1 MKKKYQILGMILLII
16 CSVIYDYQK
25 PEEIEKETVELSYVT
40 LEGEF
45 NTTGNY
51 EFEGELTIG
60 ELIDEVG
67 VSDEANLDVLNLDKV
82 VEDESRIY
90 LPPKNDNAIS
100 LNNATLEELMT
111 LSGVGV
117 KTAQKIIDYRE
128 LTPFECIEDIM
139 NISGIGE
146 KTYLNLR
153 EYLCL

>member
-1 MKKKYQILGMILLII
+1 MKKRYQILGMIILII
-16 CSVIYDYQK
+16 CSIIYDYQK
-25 PEEIEKETVELSYVT
+25 PEAIEEETIEMSYVT

-45 NTTGNY
+45 NVTGNY

-60 ELIDEVG
+60 ELIDKVG
-67 VSDEANLDVLNLDKV
+67 VSDEANLDVLDMDKK

-90 LPPKNDNAIS
+90 LPPQNNNAIS
-100 LNNATLEELMT
+100 LNSATLEELMT
-111 LSGVGV
+111 LSGVGE

-128 LTPFECIEDIM
+128 VTPFECLEDIM

-153 EYLCL
+153 ESLCL

>member
-1 MKKKYQILGMILLII
+1 MKKRYQIIGMILLII
-16 CSVIYDYQK
+16 CSVIYDFQK
-25 PEEIEKETVELSYVT
+25 PEETIEETIEMSYVT

-45 NTTGNY
+45 NISGNF

-60 ELIDEVG
+60 ELVEEVG
-67 VSDEANLDVLNLDKV
+67 VSDDANLDVLNLDKE

-90 LPPKNDNAIS
+90 LPPINEDAIS
-100 LNNATLEELMT
+100 LNSATLEELMT
-111 LSGVGV
+111 LSGVGE

-128 LTPFECIEDIM
+128 VTPFECLEDIM

-153 EYLCL
+153 ESLCL

>member
-1 MKKKYQILGMILLII
+1 MKKRYQIFGMILLII

-25 PEEIEKETVELSYVT
+25 PEEIVEETVEISYVT

-51 EFEGELTIG
+51 EFAGELTIG
-60 ELIDEVG
+60 ELVEEVG
-67 VSDEANLDVLNLDKV
+67 VSDDANLDVLNLDNI

-100 LNNATLEELMT
+100 LNTATLEELMT
-111 LSGVGV
+111 LSGVGE

-128 LTPFECIEDIM
+128 ITPFECLEDIM

-153 EYLCL
+153 ENLCL